1 MTNERSARHV
11 ADTDVFEVSSKHR
24 STI

>member
-1 MTNERSARHV
+1 MTDERSARHV